1 MRTAIATA
9 SVLLVASS
17 VLAGPPEK
25 GKDVTEIV
33 RAVDETTKKCEQI
46 TYDWRF
52 MPLDSA
58 STTIKSASGQ
68 AKAIMA
74 DTMEDSPFWVEV
86 DNPNTD
92 GPIGSNPITTVSFD
106 GTNFYQL
113 DYNKKQLQ
121 WGSPDT
127 GAAALVGVAQRYMMI
142 EFVHPTPFSDELN
155 GESLKLEGTKK
166 IGEVECDVVHVVYAE
181 SQGEARWYFGQKDH
195 LPHRVDRISGGYAVE
210 LSNVNPKVKLKAADF
225 ALKAPEGFKTSE
237 YEAPKAPPAP
247 ELLAVGSDAPD
258 WELQSG
264 EGKTVRLKDLRGNV
278 VLIDFWA
285 TWCGPCKMAM
295 PGVQKVHEHFKDQKV
310 KVFGISTWENGD
322 KVNDPIKYM
331 KDQEFTYG
339 LLVEG
344 DDVAKAYKV
353 RGIPTFYLVDK
364 DGKIAYVNVG
374 YDPKGEEKIVKVIED
389 LLAKDGI

>member
-1 MRTAIATA
+1 MRTVIATA

-52 MPLDSA
+52 MPLVEGSN
-58 STTIKSASGQ
+58 IPSASGQ
-68 AKAIMA
+68 VKAIQGS
-74 DTMEDSPFWVEV
+74 DMESSPFWIEI
-86 DNPNTD
+86 DNPTTD
-92 GPIGSNPITTVSFD
+92 GPIGSNPSTIVGFD
-106 GTNFYQL
+106 GDNFYQL
-113 DYNKKQLQ
+113 DYANKKLQ
-121 WGSPDT
+121 WGAAET
-127 GAAALVGVAQRYMMI
+127 GGAALAGTATRYMMI

-166 IGEVECDVVHVVYAE
+166 IGDVECDVVHVVYAE

-210 LSNVNPKVKLKAADF
+210 LTNVNPKVKLKATDF
-225 ALKAPEGFKTSE
+225 ALKAPEGFTTTEYKTP
-237 YEAPKAPPAP
+237 EAPKP
-247 ELLAVGSDAPD
+247 LAVGSDAPD

-264 EGKTVRLKDLRGNV
+264 EGKTVRLKDLRGNI

-295 PGVQKVHEHFKDQKV
+295 PGVQKLHEHFKDQKV
-310 KVFGISTWENGD
+310 KILGISTWENGD

-331 KDQEFTYG
+331 KDQKFTYG

-344 DDVAKAYKV
+344 DDVAAAYKV
-353 RGIPTFYLVDK
+353 RGIPTFYLIDK

-374 YDPKGEEKIVKVIED
+374 YDPKGEEKLVKIIDE